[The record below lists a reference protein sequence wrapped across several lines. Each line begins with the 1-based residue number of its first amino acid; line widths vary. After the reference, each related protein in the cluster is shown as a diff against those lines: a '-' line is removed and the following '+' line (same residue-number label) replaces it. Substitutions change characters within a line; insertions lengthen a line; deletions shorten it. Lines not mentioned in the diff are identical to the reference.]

1 MVGHSRSKGHGEFA
15 VSEFLLDGGEGR
27 SITVPYVGLELS
39 G

>member
-1 MVGHSRSKGHGEFA
+1 MGSLRLVR
-15 VSEFLLDGGEGR
+15 FLLDGGEGR